1 MNTISKFLSNTY
13 TLSILFIISFAS
25 GLVSLQTFSG
35 DGIFKLN
42 QFNVEALLFINLF
55 LLIILTIS
63 ILSKIYQTFIR
74 KRNEELG
81 GETSKNLVISFLL
94 ISSIPSVII
103 TISSLFIFNYGIQN
117 WFDNKILSLVNNSR
131 SVAQNYLGDHQESI
145 AKDTKLIAN
154 DLNRNKTILLAN
166 NDRFNQYIKFLSD
179 LRGIDNLYLINS
191 EGKLIK
197 SSAQDKYKPP
207 LKKLLLQASNGKP
220 LIFSNA
226 FEQKTLGILKLNNFE
241 NLYLYTVQNVDPK
254 IVSFLKQTGEAS
266 TYYYSVK
273 RNTLRIQI
281 TFFIVYI
288 ILTFALVLSSAL
300 FAINFAAKTTKPL
313 NRLFTAAKSVSSGKY
328 DFILGDDKNKD
339 FKALN
344 KVFDDMVAQ
353 MKIQKQ
359 KNILS
364 GRFEAWQVIARKLAH
379 EIKNPLTPIQLSLD
393 RIKDKLENDEN
404 TLQHFTIINNQ
415 IHEISKLVNGF
426 SDFARMP
433 KPVFKKNNI
442 MQIIDS
448 SIDTYRLNY
457 ERVNFVLNNMTNTND
472 IICDSGQVNRALI
485 NIFKNAIESIE
496 ERFEKGG
503 VNGEIIVNISNDNT
517 YYLITIIDN
526 GIGFKEAKNFKQD
539 DPYFTTKK
547 DGSGLGLS
555 IVSKII
561 HEHNGQVFYDNREDN
576 EGAFITITL
585 PILNEENIN
594 N

>member
-1 MNTISKFLSNTY
+1 MNIISKFLSNTY

-266 TYYYSVK
+266 TYYYNVK

-393 RIKDKLENDEN
+393 RIKDKLKNDEN

-442 MQIIDS
+442 IQIINS

-457 ERVNFVLNNMTNTND
+457 ERVNFLLNNMTNTND

-585 PILNEENIN
+585 PILNEENTN

>member
-1 MNTISKFLSNTY
+1 
-13 TLSILFIISFAS
+13 LSILFIISFAS

-131 SVAQNYLGDHQESI
+131 SVAQNYLGDHQETI

-266 TYYYSVK
+266 TYYYNVK

-281 TFFIVYI
+281 AFFIVYI

-393 RIKDKLENDEN
+393 RIKNKLENDEN

-585 PILNEENIN
+585 PILNEENTN

>member
-1 MNTISKFLSNTY
+1 M
-13 TLSILFIISFAS
+13 SILFIISFAS

-42 QFNVEALLFINLF
+42 QFNVEALLIINLF
-55 LLIILTIS
+55 LLIILTVS
-63 ILSKIYQTFIR
+63 ILSKIYETFLR
-74 KRNEELG
+74 KRKEELG
-81 GETSKNLVISFLL
+81 RETSKNLVLSFLL
-94 ISSIPSVII
+94 ISSVPSVLI

-117 WFDNKILSLVNNSR
+117 WFDEKILSLVNNSR
-131 SVAQNYLGDHQESI
+131 SVAQNYLNDHQESI
-145 AKDTKLIAN
+145 AKDVKLIAN
-154 DLNRNKTILLAN
+154 DLNRNKKILLSN
-166 NDRFNQYIKFLSD
+166 NSRFDQYIKFISK
-179 LRGIDNLYLINS
+179 LRSIDNLYLIDSN
-191 EGKLIK
+191 GKLIK
-197 SSAQDKYKPP
+197 SNVSKNSYKPP
-207 LKKLLLQASNGKP
+207 IKKLLLQASNGKP

-226 FEQKTLGILKLNNFE
+226 FEQKTLGILKLNNYE
-241 NLYLYTVQNVDPK
+241 NLYLFTVQNVDPK
-254 IVSFLKQTGEAS
+254 IVSFLKQTGDAS

-273 RNTLRIQI
+273 KNTLRIQI
-281 TFFIVYI
+281 TFFIIYI

-313 NRLFTAAKSVSSGKY
+313 NRLFTAAKSVSNGKY
-328 DFILGDDKNKD
+328 DFVLGDDKNND
-339 FKALN
+339 FSSLN

-393 RIKDKLENDEN
+393 RIRDKLKNDEN

-433 KPVFKKNNI
+433 KPVFKKDNI
-442 MQIIDS
+442 IQILNS

-457 ERVNFVLNNMTNTND
+457 ERINFVYNNMSNLKD
-472 IICDSGQVNRALI
+472 IVCDSGQVNRALI
-485 NIFKNAIESIE
+485 NVYKNAVESIE
-496 ERFEKGG
+496 ERFEKDG
-503 VNGEIIVNISNDNT
+503 VNGEIITNISNDNT

-526 GIGFKEAKNFKQD
+526 GIGFKESKNFKQD

-561 HEHNGQVFYDNREDN
+561 HEHNGQVFYDNRQDN

-585 PILNEENIN
+585 PILNEENTN
-594 N
+594 S

>member
-1 MNTISKFLSNTY
+1 M
-13 TLSILFIISFAS
+13 SILFIISFAS

-63 ILSKIYQTFIR
+63 ILSKIYETFIR

-81 GETSKNLVISFLL
+81 RETSKNLVISFLL
-94 ISSIPSVII
+94 ISSTPSVII

-266 TYYYSVK
+266 TYYYNVK

-585 PILNEENIN
+585 PILNEENTN

>member
-1 MNTISKFLSNTY
+1 M
-13 TLSILFIISFAS
+13 SILFIISLTS
-25 GLVSLQTFSG
+25 GLVSLQTFLG

-63 ILSKIYQTFIR
+63 ILSKIYETFLR
-74 KRNEELG
+74 KRKEELG
-81 GETSKNLVISFLL
+81 RETSKNLVLSFLL
-94 ISSIPSVII
+94 ISSIPSILI

-117 WFDNKILSLVNNSR
+117 WFDEKILSLVNNSR
-131 SVAQNYLGDHQESI
+131 SVAQNYLNDHQESI
-145 AKDTKLIAN
+145 AKDVKLIAN
-154 DLNRNKTILLAN
+154 DLNRNKRILLSN
-166 NDRFNQYIKFLSD
+166 NSRFDQYIKFISD
-179 LRGIDNLYLINS
+179 LRSIDNLYLIDSN
-191 EGKLIK
+191 GNLIK
-197 SSAQDKYKPP
+197 SNVSKNSYKPP
-207 LKKLLLQASNGKP
+207 VKKLLLQASNGKP

-226 FEQKTLGILKLNNFE
+226 FEQKTLGILKLNNYE
-241 NLYLYTVQNVDPK
+241 NLYLFTVQNVDPK
-254 IVSFLKQTGEAS
+254 IVSFLKQTGDAS

-273 RNTLRIQI
+273 KNTLRIQI
-281 TFFIVYI
+281 TFFIIYI

-313 NRLFTAAKSVSSGKY
+313 NRLFTAAKSVSNGKY
-328 DFILGDDKNKD
+328 DFVLGDDKNKD
-339 FKALN
+339 FSSLN

-393 RIKDKLENDEN
+393 RIKDKLKNDEN

-433 KPVFKKNNI
+433 KPIFKKNNI
-442 MQIIDS
+442 TQILNS

-457 ERVNFVLNNMTNTND
+457 ERINFVYNNMSNLKD
-472 IICDSGQVNRALI
+472 IVCDSGQVNRALI
-485 NIFKNAIESIE
+485 NIYKNAVESIE
-496 ERFEKGG
+496 ERFEKDG
-503 VNGEIIVNISNDNT
+503 VNGEIITNISNDNT

-526 GIGFKEAKNFKQD
+526 GIGFKESKNFKQD

-561 HEHNGQVFYDNREDN
+561 HEHNGQVFYDNRQDN
-576 EGAFITITL
+576 KGAFITITL
-585 PILNEENIN
+585 PILNEENTN
-594 N
+594 S